1 MGWQGSQKLTSPE
14 PTSPE
19 PTSPTPISPTK
30 TDSPKQLLK
39 LEPTSP
45 KPKRRKRQKDEM
57 KRLGIQQMRAE
68 IDHVGTALW
77 IEFTNKYYLGR
88 LAGLTELH
96 GVDSCVQGSLNR
108 SKSKTKRVYL
118 FTICSL
124 FTLLKTE
131 KHQHT
136 SSSSCWRRAG

>member
-30 TDSPKQLLK
+30 SDSPKQLLK

-68 IDHVGTALW
+68 IDHVDTELW
-77 IEFTNKYYLGR
+77 VEFTNKYYLGR
-88 LAGLTELH
+88 
-96 GVDSCVQGSLNR
+96 
-108 SKSKTKRVYL
+108 
-118 FTICSL
+118 
-124 FTLLKTE
+124 
-131 KHQHT
+131 
-136 SSSSCWRRAG
+136 